1 MRNCE
6 NTEQLQR
13 NRGYHVSK
21 REDYKRFIVFCL
33 ASLVVLAQA
42 AVFAARWSTA
52 SPIFLDTRSGVSKRW
67 IRSLPIRMMSD
78 AM

>member
-21 REDYKRFIVFCL
+21 KKIIKRFIVFLSGESGGSGTGGGLCMG
-33 ASLVVLAQA
+33 VVFRLQ
-42 AVFAARWSTA
+42 RT
-52 SPIFLDTRSGVSKRW
+52 D
-67 IRSLPIRMMSD
+67 
-78 AM
+78 

>member
-42 AVFAARWSTA
+42 AVFAWVAQR
-52 SPIFLDTRSGVSKRW
+52 
-67 IRSLPIRMMSD
+67 
-78 AM
+78 